1 MTATLDDQVRLMESN
16 WFMSYPHDV
25 YARLRR
31 EAPVY
36 WSPRDEVWAISKY
49 EDVRWISKNPE
60 LFSNRYHIY
69 VAGANMEDNGQEITD
84 DTGLP
89 RSAELR
95 RIAALGP
102 MHVDNLVM
110 ADGDR
115 HRFLRKIAGYAFT
128 PKAINEIEAQVQ
140 RIAVELFD
148 EIPADVELDFV
159 DTVAAPL
166 PMIMIALMLGVPLE
180 DLSTFRRWSDSFI
193 EMSEDT
199 LPSNDDED
207 ETNAKIGDIIE
218 FRDYFAE
225 QLTERLVTPR
235 DDLLTKLTQAEWEGR
250 PLQLEEQ
257 LSMAQ
262 VLLIAG
268 NETTRGLIA
277 GAGKALAEHPDQRA
291 ILVESPELMPT
302 AVEEFLRYVTPVT
315 HMCRTALDDVE
326 LRGQQIRRGDYL
338 CLLYAAANRDEDAWE
353 HGDQL
358 DVRRDAD
365 PPQIAFGF
373 AEHFCLG
380 ASLARREAR
389 IVLTELLAR
398 FPDYELVGDT
408 TRTRQHMTPGIKTMP
423 VVFRR

>member
-1 MTATLDDQVRLMESN
+1 MTAVLDDQVRLMESA

-36 WSPRDEVWAISKY
+36 WSPRDELWAISKY
-49 EDVRWISKNPE
+49 EDIRWISKQPE

-69 VAGANMEDNGQEITD
+69 VAGAKVDDAGQSIPD
-84 DTGLP
+84 DTGMP
-89 RSAELR
+89 RVAELR
-95 RIAALGP
+95 RVAGMGP
-102 MHVDNLVM
+102 LYVDNLVM
-110 ADGDR
+110 ADGAR
-115 HRFLRKIAGYAFT
+115 HRFLRKIATHAFT
-128 PKAINEIEAQVQ
+128 PKAINDIEAEVQ

-148 EIPADVELDFV
+148 QIPEGEEVDFV

-180 DLSTFRRWSDSFI
+180 QLDDFRRWSDSFI

-199 LPSNDDED
+199 LPTFGEDDL
-207 ETNAKIGDIIE
+207 TAKIGDILE
-218 FRDYFAE
+218 FREYFTE
-225 QLTERLVTPR
+225 QLKERAVNPR
-235 DDLLTKLTQAEWEGR
+235 DDLLTKLTQAEWEGK
-250 PLQLEEQ
+250 PLELEEQ

-268 NETTRGLIA
+268 NETTRGLLA

-291 ILVESPELMPT
+291 ILAESPELMPG

-315 HMCRTALDDVE
+315 HMCRTALADVE
-326 LRGQQIRRGDYL
+326 LRGQQIKRGDFL
-338 CLLYAAANRDEDAWE
+338 CLLYASANRDEDAWE
-353 HGDQL
+353 RADQL
-358 DVRRDAD
+358 DVRRDPD
-365 PPQIAFGF
+365 PPQLAFGF

-389 IVLTELLAR
+389 IVLTELLTR
-398 FPDYELVGDT
+398 FPNYELTGDT
-408 TRTRQHMTPGIKTMP
+408 TRVRQHMTPGIKTMP
-423 VVFRR
+423 VIFRR